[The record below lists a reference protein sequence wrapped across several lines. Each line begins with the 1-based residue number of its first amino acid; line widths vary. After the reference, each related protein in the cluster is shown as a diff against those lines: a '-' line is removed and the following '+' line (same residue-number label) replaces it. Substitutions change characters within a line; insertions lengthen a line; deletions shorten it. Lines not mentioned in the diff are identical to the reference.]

1 MYLIEPGN
9 VSSNVYLDE
18 AYEKWKQEKMRQD
31 IYIISKDWGID
42 EVIFEKAIEDY
53 SIAKP
58 DEISFRQ
65 DIVQSLNFE
74 KAEKQQ
80 GPNQLMHNMALHKAL
95 PKLILK
101 VKRKYT
107 S

>member
-42 EVIFEKAIEDY
+42 EVIFEK
-53 SIAKP
+53 P
-58 DEISFRQ
+58 
-65 DIVQSLNFE
+65 
-74 KAEKQQ
+74 EKQQ

-95 PKLILK
+95 PELILK